1 MSSRRI
7 ELELHKAAESVSKS
21 EAGSCFL
28 KQETLSLY
36 LEGRGISLRNTYEV
50 ILGRAEQS
58 TPEEHRVP
66 CLNVEQNS
74 CYFSF

>member
-1 MSSRRI
+1 MSNMSGLGI
-7 ELELHKAAESVSKS
+7 ALELHKAAESVSKS

-36 LEGRGISLRNTYEV
+36 LEGRGISLRTTYEV

-58 TPEEHRVP
+58 TQEEHCVP
-66 CLNVEQNS
+66 SVQTME
-74 CYFSF
+74 